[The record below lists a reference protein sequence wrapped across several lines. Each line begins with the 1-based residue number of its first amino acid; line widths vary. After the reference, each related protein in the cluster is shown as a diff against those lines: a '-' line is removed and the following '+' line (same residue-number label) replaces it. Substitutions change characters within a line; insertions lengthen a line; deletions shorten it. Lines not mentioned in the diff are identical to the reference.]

1 METQKYQRRPIYVQ
15 AVRVTEENFTEVAQ
29 WCQGGINM
37 KHGTTLDNLRQD
49 KTKFIKV
56 RVINPQ
62 RVRQTK
68 AYVGDWVLYSE
79 YNGYKVYTNGA
90 FENSF
95 MPVEEGKHLSI
106 QEARDELQREFEE
119 RRKEEAPGDEQKEP
133 LETNGAAVTMTQHPE
148 KDELVPD
155 GTYGGARPLSQYTDT
170 P

>member
-1 METQKYQRRPIYVQ
+1 METQKYQRKPIYVQ

-29 WCQGGINM
+29 WCQGGIVM
-37 KHGTTLDNLRQD
+37 KHGTTVDKMRED

-90 FENSF
+90 FENSY
-95 MPVEEGKHLSI
+95 MLAEVDGQQTLQEAVEELN
-106 QEARDELQREFEE
+106 
-119 RRKEEAPGDEQKEP
+119 
-133 LETNGAAVTMTQHPE
+133 TNGAAVTMTQHPE
-148 KDELVPD
+148 QMELIPD
-155 GTYGGARPLSQYTDT
+155 GTYGGARARMDESSLS
-170 P
+170 